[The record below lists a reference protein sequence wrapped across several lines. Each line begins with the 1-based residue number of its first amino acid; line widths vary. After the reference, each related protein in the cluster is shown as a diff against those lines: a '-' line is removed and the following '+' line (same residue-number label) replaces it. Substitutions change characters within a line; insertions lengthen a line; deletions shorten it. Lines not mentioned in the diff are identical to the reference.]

1 MFDFAKYLP
10 MLDQLIVGL
19 NSFDVMDA
27 VKENQSCM
35 EPIFVEKYAARFLPT
50 ANTLLDE
57 TIPDFSEDGSNLK
70 IKEVDTL
77 KLFCDILQDCEC
89 DSSQGM
95 HVHTTASI

>member
-1 MFDFAKYLP
+1 MSDIFHTLTYACTIRNSVTGP
-10 MLDQLIVGL
+10 LDQLIVGL

-57 TIPDFSEDGSNLK
+57 IIPDFSENGSNLK
-70 IKEVDTL
+70 IK
-77 KLFCDILQDCEC
+77 
-89 DSSQGM
+89 
-95 HVHTTASI
+95 